1 MKSAAMGNLVACPHK
16 VCNYVL
22 NAKRTSLQESLR
34 IPVLERKV
42 FLLHYL
48 DKFRQEKAK
57 SRDSETSLKKLRSG
71 QGALST
77 LAHPDPMKSERVL
90 QVRR

>member
-1 MKSAAMGNLVACPHK
+1 MKSGAMGNQVACPHNI
-16 VCNYVL
+16 CNYVL

-57 SRDSETSLKKLRSG
+57 SMNSETSLKKLRSG
-71 QGALST
+71 QGADHFGT
-77 LAHPDPMKSERVL
+77 P
-90 QVRR
+90 